1 MRIIKAGA
9 TSQSVYVCILDSAST
24 TGGRKTGIVYNSAG
38 LTAYYTLNGGSAT
51 AITLATLAA
60 ANSSY
65 SSGGFKE
72 VDATNQPG
80 IYRLDLPNAAL
91 ASGPSVVVS
100 LKGASGMVQ
109 VDLDIQLVAVDLQD
123 ATSFGLS
130 RLDAAVTSRMAT
142 YTQPTGFL
150 AATFPA
156 TVASTTNITS
166 AAGIAVSSIGN
177 NVITAAS
184 INAAALNGKG
194 DWNTTTP
201 PTVGAIATAVWQDTT
216 AGDFTVASSIGK
228 SLYTT
233 GNAPG
238 AASGLALV
246 GSNMGTATSVT
257 GSVGSVTGAVG
268 SVTGAVGS
276 VTGNVG
282 GNVVG
287 SVASVTGNVGGNVVG
302 SVASV
307 TAGVTVTT
315 NNDKTGY
322 ALTSAEENAIAD
334 ALLGRNVSGG
344 SSAGRTVKQALH
356 VLRNK
361 TSISGGTLT
370 VYDTD
375 DTTSSFT
382 ATVTTTAGDPISQID
397 PA

>member
-9 TSQSVYVCILDSAST
+9 TSQSIYVCILDSTST
-24 TGGRKTGIVYNSAG
+24 TGGRKTGLAYNTAS

-60 ANSSY
+60 ANSAY

-80 IYRLDLPNAAL
+80 IYRLDLPNAAI
-91 ASGPSVVVS
+91 ASGPSVVVT

-109 VDLDIQLVAVDLQD
+109 VDVDIQLVAVDLQD
-123 ATSFGLS
+123 ATALGLS

-156 TVASTTNITS
+156 TVASTTNIT
-166 AAGIAVSSIGN
+166 AATGIVLSGVTHTGAVIPTVTTVTN
-177 NVITAAS
+177 QLTAAQ
-184 INAAALNGKG
+184 
-194 DWNTTTP
+194 
-201 PTVGAIATAVWQDTT
+201 IATGVWTDTT
-216 AGDFTVASSIGK
+216 AGDFTVAASVGK
-228 SLYTT
+228 SVMNGVALGTGLTVAAVSGAVGSVTGAVGSVTGAVGSVT
-233 GNAPG
+233 GN
-238 AASGLALV
+238 V
-246 GSNMGTATSVT
+246 GGNVV

-287 SVASVTGNVGGNVVG
+287 SVASVT
-302 SVASV
+302 
-307 TAGVTVTT
+307 AGVTVTT
-315 NNDKTGY
+315 NNDKSGY
-322 ALTSAEENAIAD
+322 ALSSASENSAAD
-334 ALLGRNVSGG
+334 ALLARNVSGG

-361 TSISGGTLT
+361 TNIAAGTLT

-375 DTTSSFT
+375 DTTTSFT
-382 ATVTTTAGDPISQID
+382 AAVTTTAGDPISTID

>member
-60 ANSSY
+60 ANSAY

-80 IYRLDLPNAAL
+80 IYRLDLPNAAI

-100 LKGASGMVQ
+100 IKGASGMVQ
-109 VDLDIQLVAVDLQD
+109 VDVDIQLVAVDLQD

-150 AATFPA
+150 TATFPG

-201 PTVGAIATAVWQDTT
+201 PTVAAIATGVWQDTT

-246 GSNMGTATSVT
+246 GSNMGTVSSV
-257 GSVGSVTGAVG
+257 S
-268 SVTGAVGS
+268 GAVGS

-287 SVASVTGNVGGNVVG
+287 SVGSVSGAVGSVTGNVGGNVTGSVG
-302 SVASV
+302 SVVAAVAITSNIKTNQALAKFEFMMTDSTNHAPASGQ
-307 TAGVTVTT
+307 TVTVT
-315 NNDKTGY
+315 
-322 ALTSAEENAIAD
+322 
-334 ALLGRNVSGG
+334 R
-344 SSAGRTVKQALH
+344 
-356 VLRNK
+356 
-361 TSISGGTLT
+361 SIDGAAFAAGTLSAVT
-370 VYDTD
+370 EVSNGIYYVDFGAGDLNGKVITLRATAAGCD
-375 DTTSSFT
+375 DTF
-382 ATVTTTAGDPISQID
+382 VTLTTQP
-397 PA
+397 